1 MSGAAGERWH
11 VDNVFPD
18 IPGWLDRR
26 VSKTEREIAWL
37 DYLEAHP
44 EPPPLLPPRERDWR
58 TIAKTPTEAD
68 LIARDELL
76 RAQDARAARKQ
87 ATDEV
92 RHQALR
98 EQAAKEK
105 EEQTQIKQ
113 AAQTAKGKFKR
124 GLLRAR

>member
-1 MSGAAGERWH
+1 
-11 VDNVFPD
+11 VDNFPD

-26 VSKTEREIAWL
+26 VSETEREIAWL
-37 DYLEAHP
+37 DYLEAYP
-44 EPPPLLPPRERDWR
+44 EPPPLLLPDREPDWR

-76 RAQDARAARKQ
+76 RAQDARLARKQ
-87 ATDEV
+87 AEDEV

-98 EQAAKEK
+98 EKAAKEK
-105 EEQTQIKQ
+105 GEAEAIKR

>member
-1 MSGAAGERWH
+1 
-11 VDNVFPD
+11 VDNFPD

-26 VSKTEREIAWL
+26 VSETEREIAWL
-37 DYLEAHP
+37 DYLEAYP
-44 EPPPLLPPRERDWR
+44 EPPPLLLPDREPDWR

-76 RAQDARAARKQ
+76 RAQDARLARRQ
-87 ATDEV
+87 AEDEV

-98 EQAAKEK
+98 ERTAQEK
-105 EEQTQIKQ
+105 EEQKQIKE

>member
-1 MSGAAGERWH
+1 M
-11 VDNVFPD
+11 DNVFPD

-26 VSKTEREIAWL
+26 TSAVEREIAWL

-44 EPPPLLPPRERDWR
+44 EPPPLLPDREPDWR
-58 TIAKTPTEAD
+58 TIAKTPTGAD

-76 RAQDARAARKQ
+76 RVQDARAAHKQ

-98 EQAAKEK
+98 EKAAKEK
-105 EEQTQIKQ
+105 EAKKAIKQ

-124 GLLRAR
+124 GLLRARRAR